1 MQIKRTSL
9 LTKLLIVA
17 VAIYA
22 IVTLVGLQGQINATR
37 TELTEKEKEL
47 TVSEQKNDAIDEE
60 IKELG
65 SDRSIERIARQK
77 LGMVYEGEI
86 AFYNIDD

>member
-17 VAIYA
+17 VIIYA
-22 IVTLVGLQGQINATR
+22 VITLVGLQGQINAAR
-37 TELTEKEKEL
+37 TELSEKQREL
-47 TVSEQKNDAIDEE
+47 TISEQKKDAIDKE
-60 IKELG
+60 IEDLG
-65 SDRSIERIARQK
+65 SDKSIERIARQK

-86 AFYNIDD
+86 AFFNIDD

>member
-1 MQIKRTSL
+1 MQFKRTSL

-17 VAIYA
+17 VVIYA
-22 IVTLVGLQGQINATR
+22 VVTLVGLQGQINSAR
-37 TELTEKEKEL
+37 SELAEKERQL
-47 TVSEQKNDAIDEE
+47 TISEQKNDAIDEE

-65 SDRSIERIARQK
+65 SDKSIERIARQK

>member
-17 VAIYA
+17 VIIYA
-22 IVTLVGLQGQINATR
+22 VITLVGLQGQINAAKNEIAEQEKTLTITR
-37 TELTEKEKEL
+37 
-47 TVSEQKNDAIDEE
+47 QKNEALDQE
-60 IKELG
+60 IEDLG
-65 SDRSIERIARQK
+65 SDKSIERIARQK

-86 AFYNIDD
+86 AFFNIDD